1 VSDEPSSFRQDPIR
15 TLRAWWTDTERADR
29 LVYGA
34 IAAVVVLLTVGVAIG
49 SIGIRYVAGL
59 LVLVAMYS
67 LLTTGLNV
75 QWGYAGL
82 INFSVIAFWGIGA
95 YTAMLVS
102 SANSPLELG
111 WHPATAIPLAIMA
124 GTVVAVFIGIPTLRL
139 REDYLAI
146 ASLGLAEV
154 VRLILLN
161 ERQWTAG
168 SQGISGIPV
177 PLSWLPLGT
186 RTVVLLIGAVLLLAV
201 YLFARRIHRSPWG
214 RVQRT
219 VRADEDLAEALGKDS
234 YRLKMQAFVIGSVV
248 MTLSGVLY
256 VFYAQFLGPA
266 DLLPLETFYV
276 WVALILGGT
285 GSDRGALLGGAVIV
299 LIREGT
305 RFLSGTTAFDLLQTG
320 LEVVGILTH
329 INTASLRLFAVGVL
343 IVLVI
348 RYRPEGL
355 LPPREELIW
364 PDAKRRADISTDR
377 RAAHGDAPGAVSEPV
392 PETGSDDEGGER

>member
-1 VSDEPSSFRQDPIR
+1 MSDAGLRSDPIGWVR
-15 TLRAWWTDTERADR
+15 DWWNSAERADR
-29 LVYGA
+29 FVFAG
-34 IAAVVVLLTVGVAIG
+34 IAAFAVLLVVLMGLGVLG
-49 SIGIRYVAGL
+49 VRYVAGL
-59 LVLVAMYS
+59 LVLVSMYAM
-67 LLTTGLNV
+67 LTTGLNV

-111 WHPATAIPLAIMA
+111 WHPATAIPLAIVA

-168 SQGISGIPV
+168 SQGISGISV
-177 PLSWLPLGT
+177 PLSWLPVGT
-186 RTVVLLIGAVLLLAV
+186 RTVVLILAAVFLLAV
-201 YLFARRIHRSPWG
+201 FLFVRRIHRSPWG

-219 VRADEDLAEALGKDS
+219 IRADEDLAEALGKDS
-234 YRLKMQAFVIGSVV
+234 YRLKMQAFVIGSVI

-256 VFYAQFLGPA
+256 VFYAQFLGPS

-285 GSDRGALLGGAVIV
+285 GSDRGALLGGLVIV
-299 LIREGT
+299 TIREGT
-305 RFLSGTTAFDLLQTG
+305 RFLSGTTAFDLLTRG
-320 LEVVGILTH
+320 LEFVGVLTH
-329 INTASLRLFAVGVL
+329 INTASLRLFLVGLL
-343 IVLVI
+343 IVAVI

-355 LPPREELIW
+355 LPPRDELIW
-364 PDAKRRADISTDR
+364 PAAKRQADTGRGGRS
-377 RAAHGDAPGAVSEPV
+377 AHGDYAGAVSD
-392 PETGSDDEGGER
+392 ETDEASATEDGGDST

>member
-1 VSDEPSSFRQDPIR
+1 MSDDGFRSDPGGWVR
-15 TLRAWWTDTERADR
+15 NWWNETERADR
-29 LVYGA
+29 FVFAG
-34 IAAVVVLLTVGVAIG
+34 IAAFAVLLVILIG
-49 SIGIRYVAGL
+49 LGILAVRYVAGL
-59 LVLVAMYS
+59 LVLVSMYAM
-67 LLTTGLNV
+67 LTTGLNV
-75 QWGYAGL
+75 QWGYTGL

-102 SANSPLELG
+102 SMNSPLELG
-111 WHPATAIPLAIMA
+111 WHPATAIPLAIVA

-177 PLSWLPLGT
+177 PLSWLPVGT
-186 RTVVLLIGAVLLLAV
+186 RTVVLILAAIFLLAV
-201 YLFARRIHRSPWG
+201 FLFVRRIHRSPWG

-219 VRADEDLAEALGKDS
+219 IRADQDLAETLGKDS
-234 YRLKMQAFVIGSVV
+234 YRLKMQSFVIGSVI

-256 VFYAQFLGPA
+256 VFYAQFLGPS

-285 GSDRGALLGGAVIV
+285 GSDRGALLGGLVIV
-299 LIREGT
+299 TIREGT
-305 RFLSGTTAFDLLQTG
+305 RFLSGTTAFDLLTRA
-320 LEVVGILTH
+320 LEFIGVLTH
-329 INTASLRLFAVGVL
+329 INTASLRLLLVGLL
-343 IVLVI
+343 IVAVI

-355 LPPREELIW
+355 LPPRDELIW
-364 PDAKRRADISTDR
+364 PAAKRQANTDTGGR
-377 RAAHGDAPGAVSEPV
+377 SAHGDYAGAVSD
-392 PETGSDDEGGER
+392 ETDGASATEDGGDST

>member
-1 VSDEPSSFRQDPIR
+1 VSDDGFRSDPGGWVR
-15 TLRAWWTDTERADR
+15 NWWNETERADR
-29 LVYGA
+29 FVFAG
-34 IAAVVVLLTVGVAIG
+34 IAAFAVLLVILIG
-49 SIGIRYVAGL
+49 LGILAVRYVAGL
-59 LVLVAMYS
+59 LVLVSMYAM
-67 LLTTGLNV
+67 LTTGLNV
-75 QWGYAGL
+75 QWGYTGL

-102 SANSPLELG
+102 SMNSPLELG
-111 WHPATAIPLAIMA
+111 WHPATAIPLAIVA

-177 PLSWLPLGT
+177 PLSWLPVGT
-186 RTVVLLIGAVLLLAV
+186 RTVVLILAAIFLLAV
-201 YLFARRIHRSPWG
+201 FLFVRRIHRSPWG

-219 VRADEDLAEALGKDS
+219 IRADQDLAETLGKDS
-234 YRLKMQAFVIGSVV
+234 YRLKMQSFVIGSVI

-256 VFYAQFLGPA
+256 VFYAQFLGPS

-285 GSDRGALLGGAVIV
+285 GSDRGALLGGLVIV
-299 LIREGT
+299 TIREGT
-305 RFLSGTTAFDLLQTG
+305 RFLSGDDG
-320 LEVVGILTH
+320 VRPVDP
-329 INTASLRLFAVGVL
+329 SVGVHRR
-343 IVLVI
+343 VDTHQHGVTPTVT
-348 RYRPEGL
+348 RRPPHRGRHQV
-355 LPPREELIW
+355 PPRGAS
-364 PDAKRRADISTDR
+364 PTARRTHLA
-377 RAAHGDAPGAVSEPV
+377 
-392 PETGSDDEGGER
+392 GGETAGEHRHRRSVRPR